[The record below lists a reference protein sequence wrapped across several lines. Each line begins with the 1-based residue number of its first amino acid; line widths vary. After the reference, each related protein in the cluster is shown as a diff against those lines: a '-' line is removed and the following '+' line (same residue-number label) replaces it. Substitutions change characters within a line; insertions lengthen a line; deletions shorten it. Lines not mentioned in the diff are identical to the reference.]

1 MSDKRYLGNIITPT
15 PTAPAGKYQDNAA
28 SGVWSVQEAFTYKKA
43 GLWPTAGSVKPPQ
56 QVLYNA
62 VGTYSFVAPE
72 DVTSVS
78 VVAVG
83 GGGRAGG
90 GLGWKNNIPVT
101 PGASYTVSITHDRSG
116 GATGIS
122 YFINTS
128 TVAGYQGAYSNGG
141 TFVGDGGGNG
151 GSAAY
156 PHGGGG
162 AGGYSGNG
170 GNGATSG
177 TGGSGAGG
185 GGGGGAGLFGEG
197 GGGGGGVGLLG
208 QGASGAGG
216 NLSGSNAYGGGGGSG
231 GTGGGNGGSLGGG
244 YGGPYGGGTTKG
256 FENAPAE
263 SGAVRI
269 IYSTD
274 GVTRAFPSTNTG
286 NLT

>member
-1 MSDKRYLGNIITPT
+1 MTKRFLGNIITST
-15 PTAPAGKYQDNAA
+15 PTAPTGKYQDSVA

-56 QVLYNA
+56 QVLYSS

-90 GLGWKNNIPVT
+90 GLGWKNNISVT
-101 PGASYTVSITHDRSG
+101 PGASYTVSITHDTSAVFNG
-116 GATGIS
+116 VC

-128 TVAGYQGAYSNGG
+128 TVAGYQGGYSTGG

-170 GNGATSG
+170 GNGVDSG
-177 TGGSGAGG
+177 NGGSGAGG

-197 GGGGGGVGLLG
+197 GGGGGGVELLG
-208 QGASGAGG
+208 EGASGAGG
-216 NLSGSNAYGGGGGSG
+216 TLSGTFAFGGGGGSG
-231 GTGGGNGGSLGGG
+231 GAAGGTGGSTGGGSGGL
-244 YGGPYGGGTTKG
+244 YGGGTTRG

-274 GVTRAFPSTNTG
+274 GITREFPSTNTG
-286 NLT
+286 DLT